1 MPRAYIEYAQRPD
14 SPVQE
19 TFSVDSDGNLVTQL
33 RTGAQ
38 MVWPR
43 QLYDAESAIAEMDRR
58 GLDMA
63 VVSVSPNLFKYEL
76 EAKATAYIARMLNEA
91 IGELVAKYSRRFRG
105 LATVPLQDGHLAA
118 KVLEA
123 SATEAGMV
131 GVEIATHVK
140 DTNLDAA
147 SLEPFFAAAAALKR
161 FIFVHPASV
170 LAPHR
175 LSKYY
180 LTNLLGNPTETAI
193 AIASIIFSGLMDR
206 HPELK
211 ICFAHGGGTLPYQIG
226 RLDHGFRVREECRH
240 LTDTPYNYMR
250 RLYFDTLTHDTR
262 ALQYLLD
269 CVGPD
274 HVLLGTDHPFDMG
287 QPDAIAEL
295 SAAFADTPDIVPEAI
310 LGGNAVRLLNLPVNG
325 HDALD

>member
-1 MPRAYIEYAQRPD
+1 
-14 SPVQE
+14 
-19 TFSVDSDGNLVTQL
+19 
-33 RTGAQ
+33 
-38 MVWPR
+38 
-43 QLYDAESAIAEMDRR
+43 
-58 GLDMA
+58 
-63 VVSVSPNLFKYEL
+63 
-76 EAKATAYIARMLNEA
+76 
-91 IGELVAKYSRRFRG
+91 
-105 LATVPLQDGHLAA
+105 
-118 KVLEA
+118 
-123 SATEAGMV
+123 
-131 GVEIATHVK
+131 
-140 DTNLDAA
+140 
-147 SLEPFFAAAAALKR
+147 
-161 FIFVHPASV
+161 
-170 LAPHR
+170 
-175 LSKYY
+175 
-180 LTNLLGNPTETAI
+180 
-193 AIASIIFSGLMDR
+193 MDR